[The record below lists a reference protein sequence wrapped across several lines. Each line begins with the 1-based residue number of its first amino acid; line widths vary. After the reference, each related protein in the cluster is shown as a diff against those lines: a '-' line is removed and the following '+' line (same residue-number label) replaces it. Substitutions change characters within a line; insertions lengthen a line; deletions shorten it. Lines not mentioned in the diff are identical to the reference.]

1 VQLEAHFGDQIDVEW
16 KAYLLRPG
24 NEGGD
29 PAKHDKF
36 VEYTKTWQ
44 RPQEAEPSLT
54 FRQWATDNP
63 QPSGSVPAQIAAKA
77 MAEFAP
83 ELEPAYHR
91 RLMDAYFADN
101 RTISD
106 PNVLAEIAA
115 ECGAD
120 PGSFISFVVEH
131 QQRLAQDVI
140 DDHNASI
147 DHGVTGVPTILLDE
161 ILPVQGAQDFDVYVQ
176 YIQRLIDRRSA

>member
-1 VQLEAHFGDQIDVEW
+1 
-16 KAYLLRPG
+16 
-24 NEGGD
+24 
-29 PAKHDKF
+29 
-36 VEYTKTWQ
+36 
-44 RPQEAEPSLT
+44 
-54 FRQWATDNP
+54 
-63 QPSGSVPAQIAAKA
+63 